1 MDGSRRGRSGA
12 GTTAEQSRAEQILF
26 ADKLQPL
33 ARSLV
38 GRRLT
43 SSLFYFIA
51 ESELRRRQFV
61 NRVNLLTEEISSI
74 ASKEGKGDTMS
85 LTHKYAG

>member
-1 MDGSRRGRSGA
+1 MA
-12 GTTAEQSRAEQILF
+12 HEEEEAERERQQSRAELSRYY
-26 ADKLQPL
+26 LQTNYNRSL

-61 NRVNLLTEEISSI
+61 NRVSLLIEEISSI